1 MQGNIVIAINKIEIT
16 DKLRNILLNE
26 GYNIV
31 ATTISGSEL
40 IRIVRSYNVNLVIMG
55 YRLAD
60 MSIIDIYNKI
70 GDLAN
75 FLAIVNDTHKS
86 FIQDISDIFCI
97 TSPINSIVLLNSI
110 DMILQ
115 SQRKV
120 GKYKEKINILEQKIE
135 DRKIVDRAKGKLMKE
150 KEFSEEEA
158 FRYIQKRAM
167 DNRKVIRDIANEIL
181 EGI

>member
-1 MQGNIVIAINKIEIT
+1 MQGNIVIAINKSEIT

-86 FIQDISDIFCI
+86 FI
-97 TSPINSIVLLNSI
+97 
-110 DMILQ
+110 
-115 SQRKV
+115 
-120 GKYKEKINILEQKIE
+120 
-135 DRKIVDRAKGKLMKE
+135 
-150 KEFSEEEA
+150 
-158 FRYIQKRAM
+158 
-167 DNRKVIRDIANEIL
+167 
-181 EGI
+181 